1 MSEVT
6 EHRGGWWPKLG
17 GILKRWEYWLGIA
30 GLLLTVGVLIVV
42 ILYMGDI
49 QKLEGYGYLGAFL
62 IGVFG
67 GATYI
72 APVPML
78 PAVFVLGTVMRPPF
92 APYLGP
98 VFVGI
103 AAGLGETIGALTI
116 YMTGY
121 GGGAALARAKHPKVQ
136 AIYSRVLGWVERRGS
151 LVLFIFSA
159 VVNPFFYPIALTAGA
174 THYNLKKY
182 IIICLVGKVIKDIT
196 VAYVGYWGLGVIQYS
211 GRWACPYSLPLR
223 LFLAGL

>member
-1 MSEVT
+1 MSETAEGKVSKWA
-6 EHRGGWWPKLG
+6 RLG
-17 GILKRWEYWLGIA
+17 GILKRWEYWIGVA
-30 GLLLTVGVLIVV
+30 GLALTVGVALAV
-42 ILYMGDI
+42 IFYWEDI
-49 QKLEGYGYLGAFL
+49 QALGAYGYLGAFL

-78 PAVFVLGTVMRPPF
+78 PVIFVLGTVLKPSF

-98 VFVGI
+98 VFVGA

-121 GGGAALARAKHPKVQ
+121 GGGAALASSKHRKIQ
-136 AIYSRVLGWVERRGS
+136 AVYSRLSRWMKRRGT

-159 VVNPFFYPIALTAGA
+159 VVNPFFYPIAITAGA
-174 THYNLKKY
+174 THFGLKKY
-182 IIICLVGKVIKDIT
+182 IIICVIGKTIKGIT
-196 VAYVGYWGLGVIQYS
+196 VASAGYWGLG
-211 GRWACPYSLPLR
+211 SLLR
-223 LFLAGL
+223 ALGVPI

>member
-1 MSEVT
+1 M
-6 EHRGGWWPKLG
+6 
-17 GILKRWEYWLGIA
+17 
-30 GLLLTVGVLIVV
+30 GLLLTIGVLIAV
-42 ILYMGDI
+42 ILYLDDI
-49 QKLEGYGYLGAFL
+49 QKLKGYGYLGAFL
-62 IGVFG
+62 VGVFG

-78 PAVFVLGTVMRPPF
+78 PAIFLLGTVMRPLF

-98 VFVGI
+98 VFVGA

-121 GGGAALARAKHPKVQ
+121 GGGVALASTKHPKVQ
-136 AIYSRVLGWVERRGS
+136 AIYSRVMRWVERRGS

-182 IIICLVGKVIKDIT
+182 IIICLVGKVIKGIM
-196 VAYVGYWGLGVIQYS
+196 VAYAGYWGLGEI
-211 GRWACPYSLPLR
+211 LR
-223 LFLAGL
+223 ALGLSI

>member
-6 EHRGGWWPKLG
+6 EKGSSKWSKLG

-30 GLLLTVGVLIVV
+30 GLVLTIAIIAVV
-42 ILYMGDI
+42 IRYIDDI
-49 QKLEGYGYLGAFL
+49 QVIRNYGYIGAFL
-62 IGVFG
+62 IGIFG

-78 PAVFVLGTVMRPPF
+78 PTIFILGTVMRPSF

-98 VFVGI
+98 VFVGA

-121 GGGAALARAKHPKVQ
+121 GGGAALASAKHPKIQ
-136 AIYSRVLGWVERRGS
+136 AVYSRILGWMERRGA

-159 VVNPFFYPIALTAGA
+159 VVNPFFYPIAFTAGA
-174 THYNLKKY
+174 THYSLKKY
-182 IIICLVGKVIKDIT
+182 ILICIVGKTIKGIT
-196 VAYVGYWGLGVIQYS
+196 VAAAGYWGLGSILRAL
-211 GRWACPYSLPLR
+211 GLPI
-223 LFLAGL
+223 

>member
-6 EHRGGWWPKLG
+6 ENKVGKWTKLRKG
-17 GILKRWEYWLGIA
+17 LKRREYWIGAAGITLA
-30 GLLLTVGVLIVV
+30 IVLVV
-42 ILYMGDI
+42 AVFLYWEEI
-49 QKLEGYGYLGAFL
+49 QKLGAYGYLGAFL

-78 PAVFVLGTVMRPPF
+78 PVVFVLGTVLKPSF

-121 GGGAALARAKHPKVQ
+121 GGGTALASIKHAKVRAV
-136 AIYSRVLGWVERRGS
+136 YSRILGWMERRGS

-159 VVNPFFYPIALTAGA
+159 VVNPFFYPIAITAGA
-174 THYNLKKY
+174 MHFSLKKY
-182 IIICLVGKVIKDIT
+182 ILICIVGKTIKDIT
-196 VAYVGYWGLGVIQYS
+196 IASAGYWGLGE
-211 GRWACPYSLPLR
+211 LLR
-223 LFLAGL
+223 ALGVPI

>member
-1 MSEVT
+1 MT
-6 EHRGGWWPKLG
+6 EIVESKVGKWAKLRRG
-17 GILKRWEYWLGIA
+17 LKRREYWIGAAGITLA
-30 GLLLTVGVLIVV
+30 IVLVV
-42 ILYMGDI
+42 CVFLYWEEI
-49 QKLEGYGYLGAFL
+49 QKIGAYGYLGAFL

-78 PAVFVLGTVMRPPF
+78 PVVFVLGTVLKPSF

-121 GGGAALARAKHPKVQ
+121 GGGTALASIKHAKVRAV
-136 AIYSRVLGWVERRGS
+136 YSRILGWMERRGS

-159 VVNPFFYPIALTAGA
+159 VVNPFFYPIAITAGA
-174 THYNLKKY
+174 MHFSLKKY
-182 IIICLVGKVIKDIT
+182 ILICIVGKTIKDIT
-196 VAYVGYWGLGVIQYS
+196 IASAGYWGLGE
-211 GRWACPYSLPLR
+211 LLR
-223 LFLAGL
+223 ALGVPI

>member
-1 MSEVT
+1 MSELT
-6 EHRGGWWPKLG
+6 EKGSGKWARLG

-30 GLLLTVGVLIVV
+30 GLALTVGVALAV
-42 ILYMGDI
+42 IFYWRDI
-49 QKLEGYGYLGAFL
+49 QALGAYGYVGAFL

-78 PAVFVLGTVMRPPF
+78 PTIFILGTVMRPSF

-121 GGGAALARAKHPKVQ
+121 GGGVALASTKHAKVR
-136 AIYSRVLGWVERRGS
+136 AIYSRLSRWMERRGS

-159 VVNPFFYPIALTAGA
+159 VVNPFFYPIAITAGA
-174 THYNLKKY
+174 TRFGLKKY
-182 IIICLVGKVIKDIT
+182 IIICVIGKTIKGIT
-196 VAYVGYWGLGVIQYS
+196 VAAAGYWGLGSI
-211 GRWACPYSLPLR
+211 LR
-223 LFLAGL
+223 ALGVPI

>member
-1 MSEVT
+1 MSKTT
-6 EHRGGWWPKLG
+6 ESKVGRWTRLQ
-17 GILKRWEYWLGIA
+17 GIIKRWEYWIGVTGLVLAA
-30 GLLLTVGVLIVV
+30 GVVVAV
-42 ILYMGDI
+42 ILYFDNI
-49 QKLEGYGYLGAFL
+49 QALGGYGYLGAFL

-78 PAVFVLGTVMRPPF
+78 PVIFVLGTVLRPSF

-98 VFVGI
+98 VFVGA

-121 GGGAALARAKHPKVQ
+121 GGGAAIASTKHAKVR
-136 AIYSRVLGWVERRGS
+136 AIYSRILGWMERRGA

-159 VVNPFFYPIALTAGA
+159 VVNPFFYPIAFTAGA
-174 THYNLKKY
+174 THYSLKKY
-182 IIICLVGKVIKDIT
+182 ILICIIGKTIKGIT
-196 VAYVGYWGLGVIQYS
+196 VAAAGYWGLGSI
-211 GRWACPYSLPLR
+211 LR
-223 LFLAGL
+223 ALGVPI

>member
-1 MSEVT
+1 MNKTAVSKV
-6 EHRGGWWPKLG
+6 GKWAKLQ
-17 GILKRWEYWLGIA
+17 GIIKRWEYWLGVA
-30 GLLLTVGVLIVV
+30 GVVLTVGVIIVV
-42 ILYMGDI
+42 IYRFDDI
-49 QKLEGYGYLGAFL
+49 QTLGGYGYLGAFL

-78 PAVFVLGTVMRPPF
+78 PVIFVLGTVLKPSF

-98 VFVGI
+98 VFVGA

-121 GGGAALARAKHPKVQ
+121 GGGAAIASIKHTKIRS
-136 AIYSRVLGWVERRGS
+136 IYERILGWMERRGA

-159 VVNPFFYPIALTAGA
+159 VINPFFYPIALTAGA
-174 THYNLKKY
+174 THFGLKKY
-182 IIICLVGKVIKDIT
+182 ILICIVGKTIKGIT
-196 VAYVGYWGLGVIQYS
+196 VAAAGYWGLGSI
-211 GRWACPYSLPLR
+211 LR
-223 LFLAGL
+223 ALGVPI

>member
-1 MSEVT
+1 MSETAENKVGRWT
-6 EHRGGWWPKLG
+6 RLQ
-17 GILKRWEYWLGIA
+17 GIIKRWEYWIGVTGLVLTA
-30 GLLLTVGVLIVV
+30 GVVVAV
-42 ILYMGDI
+42 ILYFDDI
-49 QKLEGYGYLGAFL
+49 QALGGYGYLGAFL

-78 PAVFVLGTVMRPPF
+78 PVIFVLGTVLRPSF

-98 VFVGI
+98 VFVGA

-121 GGGAALARAKHPKVQ
+121 GGGAAIASTKHAKVQ
-136 AIYSRVLGWVERRGS
+136 AIYSRILGWMERRGA

-159 VVNPFFYPIALTAGA
+159 VVNPFFYPIAFTAGA
-174 THYNLKKY
+174 THYSLKKY
-182 IIICLVGKVIKDIT
+182 ILICIIGKTIKGIT
-196 VAYVGYWGLGVIQYS
+196 VAAAGYWGLGSI
-211 GRWACPYSLPLR
+211 LR
-223 LFLAGL
+223 ALGVPI